1 MKPFIVLAL
10 CCSFFSSTAT
20 PLPFEFLDCDDP
32 DVFKA
37 VDTALK
43 KYNGDIAT
51 GNQFALYMVMEAKRT
66 AGPDTQFQVNYRI
79 RETTCATEENKLWQ
93 DCDYKVSAEARTGE
107 CTAQVHMNNAEKT
120 SNVSQDC
127 KIFPA
132 TPKIKLTEAT
142 CLGCFHPISS
152 DSSEVSE
159 ILKQAI
165 QNFNR
170 HGAEPALFKLVEI
183 KEAKR
188 QVVAGWN
195 YVIKYEIEETN
206 CSKEQFQ
213 DLTPEC
219 KTTSRGHVGKCDAKA
234 YENIH
239 GRIIDIAS
247 QCKLPVEETV
257 IPATRSGCPKTI
269 PKDSPELKELLKV
282 SMEMYNSESND
293 DFYYKG
299 GEIEAATVQVGE
311 VAEKNYHLIFAVR
324 KTNCSKKEFE
334 KLNEDCGAAS
344 DSAPLPCEAQIR
356 VIPQE
361 NKILP
366 QVNCSKERAAT
377 VLLRRPPGFTPFRS
391 FAEVEQPNE
400 ISCSDKNEEERQR
413 PGKETRKD
421 GGQEP
426 EGEGELEHKDRHKH
440 EHKHGH
446 KHRHKHRHGY
456 KKDHESD
463 RRHRHE
469 IGCGHRTGHACG
481 HKKHS
486 KNGKHKHPNL
496 KSSEESNE
504 GVFNQNETLLSSSAE
519 TASELVNTGVA
530 RKEISILA
538 EPLILPDT
546 SLSNGLP
553 DRAESPLPRCPGKPW
568 KQIMDLPAPSSFSR
582 EFTNEDLL
590 PSTVENTDPATENS
604 TPHQNVEKDLDL
616 SDALL

>member
-10 CCSFFSSTAT
+10 CCSFFSSRAT
-20 PLPFEFLDCDDP
+20 PLPLEFLDCDDP

-43 KYNGDIAT
+43 KYNGDRAA
-51 GNQFALYMVMEAKRT
+51 GNQFALYVVMEAKRT
-66 AGPDTQFQVNYRI
+66 AGPDTQFYVKYRI
-79 RETTCATEENKLWQ
+79 QETTCATEENKLWQ
-93 DCDYKVSAEARTGE
+93 DCDYKVPAEAKTGE

-120 SNVSQDC
+120 SNISQDC

-132 TPKIKLTEAT
+132 TPKITLTEAT

-165 QNFNR
+165 QKFNR
-170 HGAEPALFKLVEI
+170 HSAEHALFKLVGI

-206 CSKEQFQ
+206 CSKDQFQ

-219 KTTSRGHVGKCDAKA
+219 KTTSRGRVGKCDAKA
-234 YENIH
+234 YENLHAQIV
-239 GRIIDIAS
+239 DIAS
-247 QCKLPVEETV
+247 QCKLPVEDTV
-257 IPATRSGCPKTI
+257 NPDTCSGCPETI

-282 SMEMYNSESND
+282 SMEKYNSESND

-299 GEIEAATVQVGE
+299 GEIETATVQV
-311 VAEKNYHLIFAVR
+311 VAGQNYHILFVVW

-334 KLNEDCGAAS
+334 KLNEDCEATS
-344 DSAPLPCEAQIR
+344 DSAPLPCEAQIH
-356 VIPQE
+356 VIPWE
-361 NKILP
+361 NKISS
-366 QVNCSKERAAT
+366 QVNCSKERSMAT
-377 VLLRRPPGFTPFRS
+377 FLRRPPGFTPFRS
-391 FAEVEQPNE
+391 FAALDQPNK
-400 ISCSDKNEEERQR
+400 ISHSDKNEEERQR
-413 PGKETRKD
+413 PEKETRKD

-426 EGEGELEHKDRHKH
+426 EGEGEPEHKHR
-440 EHKHGH
+440 HKHGH
-446 KHRHKHRHGY
+446 KHRHGH

-463 RRHRHE
+463 KRHRHE
-469 IGCGHRTGHACG
+469 IGCGHRTGHGCG
-481 HKKHS
+481 D
-486 KNGKHKHPNL
+486 KNHHCKNCKHKHPNP

-504 GVFNQNETLLSSSAE
+504 RVFNQNEILPSSSAE
-519 TASELVNTGVA
+519 TVSELVNPGVA
-530 RKEISILA
+530 RKEISTPA

-546 SLSNGLP
+546 FLFNGLP
-553 DRAESPLPRCPGKPW
+553 DRPESPLPRCPGKPW
-568 KQIMDLPAPSSFSR
+568 KRIIDLPAPSSFPR

-590 PSTVENTDPATENS
+590 PSAAENINPATENS
-604 TPHQNVEKDLDL
+604 THPQTKDLDL